1 MARMIALLTIWLA
14 FMSYADTS
22 LDESYEL
29 YSSIYKNDQ
38 SLEPEEALAIAEEA
52 TDVSSYGCRLKP
64 VTQEEREMVG
74 AAGALG
80 EPHLKWESRFNFG
93 RAYRLIPTAEIH
105 RAINCIQGHKPGC
118 EAYAK
123 MRYVRFL
130 SVPVFNR
137 DHTRALV
144 AISRACGGLCGNGSL
159 QVYRKTRAGWE
170 REPDSFARCI
180 WIS

>member
-1 MARMIALLTIWLA
+1 MIRMITVLTVWLA
-14 FMSYADTS
+14 LMSYGDTS

-29 YSSIYKNDQ
+29 YSSIYKNSQ
-38 SLEPEEALAIAEEA
+38 SLGADEMIAVGQEAAS
-52 TDVSSYGCRLKP
+52 VSSNAYCLKP
-64 VTQEEREMVG
+64 VTQEERRMAGAFLAVG
-74 AAGALG
+74 AQ
-80 EPHLKWESRFNFG
+80 HLKWERRFNFG
-93 RAYRLIPTAEIH
+93 RAYTLIPLAETKK
-105 RAINCIQGHKPGC
+105 AIDCIQEYKPGC
-118 EAYAK
+118 EAYSK

-137 DHTRALV
+137 DHTRALL

-170 REPDSFARCI
+170 REPDSFAQCM